1 MKKLIFMLAVAGI
14 VAAASPAAAYDPI
27 GIGFFR
33 SVEDLPLMPGMT
45 ESADE
50 AVVFDQPGG
59 RIVEVTGTV
68 ALGTPGSA
76 VTAFYDQTLPQL
88 GWQKEG
94 EAAYVREQERL
105 TIQFGAQTGGPLRV
119 RFAIQPRAANP

>member
-1 MKKLIFMLAVAGI
+1 
-14 VAAASPAAAYDPI
+14 
-27 GIGFFR
+27 
-33 SVEDLPLMPGMT
+33 MPGMT